1 MKGAVPA
8 LFEAGGH
15 VYAADTCEPVRAA
28 VGRGELRLVALAHGT
43 YPGRPLPPRLL
54 PEICSVGF
62 WDVPR
67 EPSWGLPWHRNE
79 GIELTYVSRGAT
91 GFSVRGRSYALRRG
105 HLTIT
110 RPWQVHRV
118 GNPRVG
124 ACRLHWLILDVG
136 VRRPNQPWRWPPWVV
151 LSPPDLRALTTLLRH
166 NERPVWHVGGEVGRS
181 FERLAAAVERGPGPA
196 AETRLK
202 LEINGLLASILEI
215 LRRRKVPLDDR
226 LSSNQRTVE
235 LFLSELGRN
244 LEAEWTLEAM
254 AEQCGL
260 GRSRFA
266 HYCRLVTNLT
276 PRAYLS
282 HLRVKAAARMLAAR
296 PDLNATE
303 VAIACG
309 FPSGQYF
316 ATVFRRQM
324 GLTPTEYRRRRGVR
338 AVRRPRGDL
347 VERVGPAASA
357 PPDPALPG
365 GGT

>member
-1 MKGAVPA
+1 MKRMVPA

-62 WDVPR
+62 WDAPR
-67 EPSWGLPWHRNE
+67 EQSWGLPWHRNE
-79 GIELTYVSRGAT
+79 GIELTYVSRGST
-91 GFSVRGRSYALRRG
+91 GFSVRGHSYSLRRG

-151 LSPPDLRALTTLLRH
+151 LSPPDLRVLTTLLRH
-166 NERPVWHVGGEVGRS
+166 NEQPVWHVGGEVGRS
-181 FERLAAAVERGPGPA
+181 FERLAAAVEQGPSPA
-196 AETRLK
+196 VETRLK
-202 LEINGLLASILEI
+202 LEINGLLAAVLEI
-215 LRRRKVPLDDR
+215 LRHRRVPLDEH

-244 LEAEWTLEAM
+244 VEGPWTLEAM
-254 AEQCGL
+254 ARQCGL

-266 HYCRLVTNLT
+266 HYCRLITNLT
-276 PRAYLS
+276 PRAYLTQ
-282 HLRVKAAARMLAAR
+282 LRVRAAARMLTER

-303 VAIACG
+303 VALACG

-316 ATVFRRQM
+316 ATVFRRQT
-324 GLTPTEYRRRRGVR
+324 GLTPSDYRRRRGIR
-338 AVRRPRGDL
+338 PLRRPRMGLAD
-347 VERVGPAASA
+347 RVGSAASA
-357 PPDPALPG
+357 PVDPPLPG
-365 GGT
+365 GGA